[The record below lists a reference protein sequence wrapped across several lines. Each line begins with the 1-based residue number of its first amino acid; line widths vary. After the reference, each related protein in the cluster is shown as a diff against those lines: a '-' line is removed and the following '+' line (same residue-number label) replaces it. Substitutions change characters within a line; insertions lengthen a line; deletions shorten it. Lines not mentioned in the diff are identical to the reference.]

1 MKPSKKEGC
10 EIMWLKKLKHKKRQ
24 FILAGV
30 ILFVSALIFSASLGF
45 TVEVNRFAE
54 EYYGREG
61 LPNFFVFSGDERT
74 YETIRGIFPNE
85 TLPVVKGFQLV
96 ESVGHNGEQLNGILT
111 VYPLNDFCDLP
122 WDFELKQGGTES
134 RFPKQGEI
142 WLPQVWADLKGVNVG
157 DTLIIEGNVPFRVS
171 ALFNSYMNPSGMV
184 SLFSFYI
191 NPDDMGL
198 LPELPFAAISTLYI
212 EGDYEETQAEIV
224 AAVQGQ
230 SNVITIPKSEFIMSL
245 SMMSTLLG
253 GMGLLS
259 AVLIFVVAVI
269 IIRFMLRANLLKEY
283 RSIGV
288 YKAQGFSNRAIRG
301 FYLKCYMFTG
311 IISMGL
317 GIIAGLPITAALCDS
332 GIKYVGM
339 SELSGLIIGLA
350 VVSLLILFAV
360 LVLNVFLA
368 TRPIKKITPV
378 DALRIGM
385 KSTREKFKR
394 SLIKNASS
402 PLSMAINDIAK
413 HKSYSFMIVLILCVS
428 FFLTLFSMSA
438 MVTVNELENNTGA
451 WFSLPNSDV
460 YVTGRID
467 DDVVEFIR
475 SNPDV
480 EKMIVSEDLFQTA
493 IGLDEMYDCSIQ
505 PKPFFFDDFS
515 DLPYYEGRAPQS
527 VNEVAM
533 CNVILNDLD
542 LKVGD
547 YVSLIIGSGTGT
559 FLITGSYQSMMN
571 SGTTLYLLL
580 DTLPAYNVE
589 FTPGVLMIT
598 LKSGVSSESFIETLE
613 QEFDGLLA
621 EQTLSMIED
630 VIKSVKDMIVP
641 ITLILIIVFTIFSIL
656 NISNLVLQNHDDNR
670 RQYGILKAFG
680 FSTGYIAARNAWR
693 IFILAIIAAVASLL
707 IHISVSVKLFAAALN
722 MNALDPAIPQ
732 TLLMLMGLMSLL
744 MAITFL
750 FCLPIRKI
758 TPLELMEE

>member
-1 MKPSKKEGC
+1 
-10 EIMWLKKLKHKKRQ
+10 MWLKKLKHKKRQ
-24 FILAGV
+24 FILVGV

-74 YETIRGIFPNE
+74 DETIRGILPDE
-85 TLPVVKGFQLV
+85 TLPVVKGVQLV

-111 VYPLNDFCDLP
+111 VYPLNDFNDLP
-122 WDFELKQGGTES
+122 WDFELKQGDTES
-134 RFPKQGEI
+134 RFPEQGEI
-142 WLPQVWADLKGVNVG
+142 WLPQVWADLKGVNLG
-157 DTLIIEGNVPFRVS
+157 DTIIVEGNVPFRVS

-191 NPDDMGL
+191 NPEDMER

-212 EGDYEETQAEIV
+212 KGDYEETQAEVV
-224 AAVQGQ
+224 AAIQGHR
-230 SNVITIPKSEFIMSL
+230 SAITIPKSEFIMSL
-245 SMMSTLLG
+245 SFMSVLLG

-288 YKAQGFSNRAIRG
+288 YKAQGFSNRSIRG

-317 GIIAGLPITAALCDS
+317 GVIAGLPITAALCNS
-332 GIKYVGM
+332 GIKYVGT
-339 SELSGLIIGLA
+339 SEISGSIIVLA
-350 VVSLLILFAV
+350 VLSLLILFAV
-360 LVLNVFLA
+360 LIINVILA

-385 KSTREKFKR
+385 KSTKEKFKR

-402 PLSMAINDIAK
+402 SLSMAINDIAK
-413 HKSYSFMIVLILCVS
+413 HKSYSVMIVLILCVS
-428 FFLTLFSMSA
+428 FFLTLFATST
-438 MVTVNELENNTGA
+438 MVTANKLENNIGA
-451 WFSLPNSDV
+451 WFSIPNSDV
-460 YVTGRID
+460 YITGRID
-467 DDVVEFIR
+467 DDVVETIR

-480 EKMIVSEDLFQTA
+480 EKMIISEELFQTA
-493 IGLDEMYDCSIQ
+493 IGLDDMYDCSIQ

-515 DLPYYEGRAPQS
+515 DLPYYEGRAPEA
-527 VNEVAM
+527 VNEIAM
-533 CNVILNDLD
+533 CNGILNDIG

-547 YVSLIIGSGTGT
+547 YISLIIGEQKST

-571 SGTTLYLLL
+571 SGTTIQLLL
-580 DTLPAYNVE
+580 DTLTAHNVE
-589 FTPGVLMIT
+589 FSPGVLMIT
-598 LKSGVSSESFIETLE
+598 LKKGVSTENFIETLE

-621 EQTLSMIED
+621 EQTLGMIED

-641 ITLILIIVFTIFSIL
+641 ITLIMIIVFTIFSIL

-680 FSTGYIAARNAWR
+680 FSTGYIAARNAWK

-707 IHISVSVKLFAAALN
+707 IHISVSAKLFAAALN

-732 TLLMLMGLMSLL
+732 TLLMLTGLMFLL